1 MKIYPR
7 IIGTGGYLPKKI
19 LTNNDLE
26 AMVDTTDE
34 WIYSR
39 TGIRQRHV
47 AGDSETASSM
57 ASHAAV
63 LALEAAGVAPTD
75 LDLIVVATSSPDRIF
90 PSTACLVQNHIGAGG
105 CAAMDVQAA
114 CAGFTYALSIADQ
127 YIRAG
132 TAKRALVIGSEA
144 NSRIIDW
151 KDRRTCIIFG
161 DGAGAVVVEAVE
173 SDTPLGVIST
183 HVHADG
189 RYNDLLYVPN
199 PSGVGESDREEAFMH
214 MSGNEVFKVATKKLS
229 LIVEETLAANNLE
242 KSDINWLVPHQANI
256 RIIGAVAKK
265 LAMPMEQ
272 VIVTIEDHANT
283 SGASVPLALDAGIR
297 DGRIK
302 PGDLVIMVAFGGG
315 FTWGSALVRM

>member
-1 MKIYPR
+1 MNKYSR

-19 LTNNDLE
+19 LTNHDLE
-26 AMVDTTDE
+26 SMIDTTDE
-34 WIYSR
+34 WIHTR

-47 AGDSETASSM
+47 VGEGESASTM
-57 ASHAAV
+57 ASHASV
-63 LALEAAGVAPTD
+63 LALETAGISPTD

-90 PSTACLVQNHIGAGG
+90 PSTACLVQNHLGAAG

-151 KDRRTCIIFG
+151 TDRRTCIIFG

-173 SDTPLGVIST
+173 SDEPQGVIST
-183 HVHADG
+183 HIHADG

-199 PSGVGESDREEAFMH
+199 PSGVGEADREEAFMH

-229 LIVEETLAANNLE
+229 LIVEETLAANNMQ
-242 KSDINWLVPHQANI
+242 KSDIDWLVPHQANI

-265 LAMPMEQ
+265 LSMSMEQ

-283 SGASVPLALDAGIR
+283 SGASVPLALDTGIR

-302 PGDLVIMVAFGGG
+302 PGDLVMMVAFGGG